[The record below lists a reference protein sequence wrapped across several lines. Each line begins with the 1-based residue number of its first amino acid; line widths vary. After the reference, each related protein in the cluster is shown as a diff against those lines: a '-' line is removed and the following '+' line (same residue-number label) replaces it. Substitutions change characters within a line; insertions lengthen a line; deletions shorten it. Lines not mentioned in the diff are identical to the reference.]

1 MKTRDLVR
9 QIATLVA
16 IVAGI
21 AINSGGVNVAD
32 SDVGAIANQTATSI
46 LPADYT
52 FAIWAVIFLW
62 TLLFAVH
69 QALPSQRENPLYRR
83 VGWWAALNGI
93 GGGLW
98 TLAFTNQQFVVA
110 WLLML
115 VLLGALLVASVRTGL
130 GHATPTGR
138 DYWLAYV
145 PFNINFGW
153 IAVATIV
160 NTAQVLQSSLGWG
173 GAPLSPQLWAT
184 LLVIVATLLGL
195 WQVLRLGNL
204 PFGLVV
210 AWALVGVAVGQ
221 VSAALV
227 SFSAIGAAAV
237 VLLALVALLSM
248 GRGRS
253 WPPRATTPTQS

>member
-1 MKTRDLVR
+1 MKARDLVR
-9 QIATLVA
+9 QIGTLAA
-16 IVAGI
+16 IVVGI
-21 AINSGGVNVAD
+21 AINGGGANVAE
-32 SDVGAIANQTATSI
+32 SDVNAIADQTGTSI

-52 FAIWAVIFLW
+52 FTIWAVIFVW

-83 VGWWAALNGI
+83 IGWWAALNGI

-98 TLAFTNQQFVVA
+98 TLAFTNRQFVLA

-115 VLLGALLVASVRTGL
+115 VLLGALIATSVRTGL
-130 GHATPTGR
+130 GRATPTGR

-160 NTAQVLQSSLGWG
+160 NTAQVLQYSIGWG
-173 GAPLSPQLWAT
+173 GAPLSPQLWAA
-184 LLVIVATLLGL
+184 LLVIVAALLGM
-195 WQVLRLGNL
+195 WQVLRLNNL

-210 AWALVGVAVGQ
+210 VWALAGIAIGQ
-221 VSAALV
+221 ANIALV
-227 SFSAIGAAAV
+227 STSATVAAVV
-237 VLLALVALLSM
+237 VLLALVALLIVR
-248 GRGRS
+248 RGRTRL
-253 WPPRATTPTQS
+253 PQATRPTQS